1 MKYVLATAIAFVLSM
16 STASAQDEAER
27 CGDLPPAVAKT
38 SQAIHAAAVARDYD
52 ALGKLAGPGEFIY
65 SFGDEGGDPVAFWKS
80 VDDEGTDI
88 RAVIAAVIEMGCA
101 VAVYEEATE
110 YVYPAAAEIA
120 YADLTADE
128 KAALEKLYPGEVE
141 AQYIE
146 GTEVGYYVGWRLYID
161 EDGRWSSFIAGD

>member
-1 MKYVLATAIAFVLSM
+1 
-16 STASAQDEAER
+16 
-27 CGDLPPAVAKT
+27 
-38 SQAIHAAAVARDYD
+38 
-52 ALGKLAGPGEFIY
+52 
-65 SFGDEGGDPVAFWKS
+65 
-80 VDDEGTDI
+80 
-88 RAVIAAVIEMGCA
+88 MGCA

-110 YVYPAAAEIA
+110 YAYPAAAEMA